1 MIELILVTELG
12 KASVWVERRSSR
24 LSGRAPLKFQRPEC
38 DPCCS
43 KGVRCNNSD
52 RETRDEGRVE
62 ANMVFTYLDAF
73 DEDHIAVED
82 LNAVYIRSGLG
93 DRIVKKRLDD
103 VLQALLAPI
112 RDRPQCTRS

>member
-1 MIELILVTELG
+1 VRPAHDRAYTCYRIGQSISLG
-12 KASVWVERRSSR
+12 SSAAALGCR
-24 LSGRAPLKFQRPEC
+24 AAGRAPLKFQRPEC

-43 KGVRCNNSD
+43 KAVRCNNSD

-82 LNAVYIRSGLG
+82 LKALYIGSG
-93 DRIVKKRLDD
+93 
-103 VLQALLAPI
+103 
-112 RDRPQCTRS
+112 